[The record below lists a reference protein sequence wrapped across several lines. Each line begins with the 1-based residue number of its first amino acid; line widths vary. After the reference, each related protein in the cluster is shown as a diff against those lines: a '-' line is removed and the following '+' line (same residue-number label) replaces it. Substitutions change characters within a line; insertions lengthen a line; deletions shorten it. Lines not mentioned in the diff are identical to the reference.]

1 LRRTALIW
9 PTPLPGKGTKAPYS
23 PPCHGARAG
32 MQRDGRRIPFQFS
45 CYAEF
50 AGVDVAGREPPET
63 VNHFVAANVPS
74 KRSTLRS
81 LARSPANPPYALL
94 LTHSASISAA
104 SRWPGSL
111 LPPSVAPP
119 GSPAGSRHI
128 PKGLAKAWSYRRELQ
143 VAPPSDRSLSK
154 PAAIWVRRH
163 CHPPGVSYRSTRH
176 SNRW

>member
-1 LRRTALIW
+1 VPLETEAGEHCAERRFFGRRRFQVKALRRRI
-9 PTPLPGKGTKAPYS
+9 LPHAM
-23 PPCHGARAG
+23 GARAG

-45 CYAEF
+45 CYAVF

-63 VNHFVAANVPS
+63 VNHFVAANVLS

-119 GSPAGSRHI
+119 GSPAGSR
-128 PKGLAKAWSYRRELQ
+128 Q
-143 VAPPSDRSLSK
+143 
-154 PAAIWVRRH
+154 
-163 CHPPGVSYRSTRH
+163 HP
-176 SNRW
+176 